1 MRTYWPVKELFVI
14 RTKEFFREPDA
25 IFWVYVSPVLLI
37 LLLGIAFRESDA
49 PKEVRVAIVESPRA
63 GELALSLESAPG
75 RKFVVERAPLEAAKG
90 LGFSGKVD
98 VVIDPREG
106 TLRYIYDPAREGS
119 EAAKLAADAALQ
131 TAAGRRDAVATEA
144 VIVTEPGSRY
154 IDWLVPGL
162 VGLNIMGGG
171 LWGLGFVTVDLR
183 MRKLLK
189 RFVATPMRRSDFLA
203 ALLGSRTVFLVPEI
217 MVILFAGKLLFGL
230 EMKGSVLDVA
240 VVTLV
245 GAICFGGIGL
255 LMACRTDKIETI
267 NGILNV
273 TMLSMWLFSGVFF
286 ASERFPDVMQPLIQ
300 ALPMTQLNVA
310 LRAVILDGAS
320 CADQWVRLAA
330 MTAVGALAFAGALRW
345 FRWT

>member
-37 LLLGIAFRESDA
+37 VLLGIAFRNKEA
-49 PKEVRVAIVESPRA
+49 PQEVRVALVESPRA
-63 GELALSLESAPG
+63 EELARSLETAPGGKFLVEKAPLESA
-75 RKFVVERAPLEAAKG
+75 KS
-90 LGFSGKVD
+90 LGSSGKVD
-98 VVIDPREG
+98 VVLDPRDG
-106 TLRYIYDPAREGS
+106 ALRYIYDPAREGS
-119 EAAKLAADAALQ
+119 EAARLKVDAALQ
-131 TAAGRRDAVATEA
+131 ASAGRKDAVATET

-189 RFVATPMRRSDFLA
+189 RFVATPMRKSDFLV

-217 MVILFAGKLLFGL
+217 IVILFAGRLFFGL
-230 EMKGSVLDVA
+230 ETKGSVLDVA
-240 VVTLV
+240 LVTLV

-267 NGILNV
+267 NGLLNV
-273 TMLSMWLFSGVFF
+273 TMLPMWLFSGVFF
-286 ASERFPDVMQPLIQ
+286 SSDRFPDVMQPLIQ
-300 ALPMTQLNVA
+300 ALPLTQLNVA
-310 LRAVILDGAS
+310 MRAVILDGAS
-320 CADQWVRLAA
+320 SADQWPRLAA
-330 MTAVGALAFAGALRW
+330 MTVIGALAFAGALRW
-345 FRWT
+345 FRWV